1 MTVFLT
7 VIHVLLCLF
16 LIGIILLQQGKSADL
31 ASAFGGQGS
40 QTAFGPRGASN
51 ILSKSTTW
59 CAIAFMLTTI
69 SLFILMQRSAGA
81 GHSVLSG
88 TKTTQTGHTTPTKK

>member
-1 MTVFLT
+1 MTILLT
-7 VIHVLLCLF
+7 IIHVFLCLF

-51 ILSKSTTW
+51 VLSKSTTW
-59 CAIAFMLTTI
+59 CAVAFMVTSIGLT
-69 SLFILMQRSAGA
+69 ILMQRSAGA
-81 GHSVLSG
+81 GHSVLQG
-88 TKTTQTGHTTPTKK
+88 TRATHSAPAKK